1 MRWVVRLMTS
11 AYDRRDQ
18 RWEVDMA
25 EKESKAGASAF
36 ARWRERR
43 REKQRHAAAVA
54 AKVRAG
60 RARDADRAAARDA
73 ISGPPPGPFGGI

>member
-1 MRWVVRLMTS
+1 
-11 AYDRRDQ
+11 
-18 RWEVDMA
+18 MA
-25 EKESKAGASAF
+25 QNESKAGASAF

-43 REKQRHAAAVA
+43 REEQRHAAEIA

-60 RARDADRAAARDA
+60 RARDADRAVSRDA